1 MKIVMTFMASSGK
14 CASLT
19 NATPCE
25 QVSMCLSA
33 YVDAINRLAK
43 TRNMTPAEVVDMIAD
58 IIKQAKEE
66 ESDNEQRNP
75 F

>member
-1 MKIVMTFMASSGK
+1 MKIVMTIMTSSGK

-33 YVDAINRLAK
+33 YGDAINRLEK
-43 TRNMTPAEVVDMIAD
+43 TSGRT
-58 IIKQAKEE
+58 KEM
-66 ESDNEQRNP
+66 SVLWRRSGDCRR
-75 F
+75 

>member
-1 MKIVMTFMASSGK
+1 MKIVMTFMTSSGK

-43 TRNMTPAEVVDMIAD
+43 TWDMTTEEVADVIAD
-58 IIKQAKEE
+58 VIKKSMEKRK
-66 ESDNEQRNP
+66 NEQRNP

>member
-1 MKIVMTFMASSGK
+1 MKIVMTFMTSSGK
-14 CASLT
+14 RASLT

-43 TRNMTPAEVVDMIAD
+43 ERNMTPSEAVDMMAD
-58 IIKQAKEE
+58 VIKKSVEE
-66 ESDNEQRNP
+66 RKNESRNP

>member
-1 MKIVMTFMASSGK
+1 MKIVMTIMTSSGK

-33 YVDAINRLAK
+33 YGDAINRLEK
-43 TRNMTPAEVVDMIAD
+43 TSGRKFNKCNTMRTSFYVFV
-58 IIKQAKEE
+58 
-66 ESDNEQRNP
+66 SLW
-75 F
+75 

>member
-1 MKIVMTFMASSGK
+1 MKIVMTIMTSSGK

-33 YVDAINRLAK
+33 YGDAINRLEK
-43 TRNMTPAEVVDMIAD
+43 TSGMTTEEIAD
-58 IIKQAKEE
+58 VIADAIKKSVEE
-66 ESDNEQRNP
+66 RKNEQRNT

>member
-1 MKIVMTFMASSGK
+1 MKIVMTIMTSSGK

-33 YVDAINRLAK
+33 YGDAINRLEK
-43 TRNMTPAEVVDMIAD
+43 TSGMTTEEIAD
-58 IIKQAKEE
+58 AIKKSVEE
-66 ESDNEQRNP
+66 RKNEQRNT

>member
-1 MKIVMTFMASSGK
+1 MKIVMTFMTSSGK

-33 YVDAINRLAK
+33 YGDAINRLEK
-43 TRNMTPAEVVDMIAD
+43 TSGMTTEEIAD
-58 IIKQAKEE
+58 VIADTIKKSVEE
-66 ESDNEQRNP
+66 RKNEQSNP

>member
-1 MKIVMTFMASSGK
+1 MKIVMTFMTSSGK

-33 YVDAINRLAK
+33 YGDAINRLEK
-43 TRNMTPAEVVDMIAD
+43 TSDMTTEEIAD
-58 IIKQAKEE
+58 VIADAIKKSVEE
-66 ESDNEQRNP
+66 RKNEQRNS

>member
-1 MKIVMTFMASSGK
+1 MKIVMTFMTSSGK
-14 CASLT
+14 CVSLT

-33 YVDAINRLAK
+33 YGDAINRLEK
-43 TRNMTPAEVVDMIAD
+43 TSGMTTEEVVDVIAD
-58 IIKQAKEE
+58 AIKKSVEE
-66 ESDNEQRNP
+66 RKNEQRNP

>member
-1 MKIVMTFMASSGK
+1 MKIVITWLHKNGK
-14 CASLT
+14 CRSWT

-33 YVDAINRLAK
+33 YDDAINRLEK
-43 TRNMTPAEVVDMIAD
+43 TSGMTTEEIAD
-58 IIKQAKEE
+58 VIADAIKKSVEE
-66 ESDNEQRNP
+66 RKNEQRNT